1 MITIFPTHPQG
12 IKLLGTPLGHAD
24 FVQRKLAEKIDEHR
38 VLFHRIP
45 QVSDLQCAWLLLLFC
60 AALRANHVLRVVHPA
75 LSFQFA
81 VQHDVGIRQCL
92 QDLLHVEVTQGMWE
106 MAGLPFASGGL
117 CLRNA
122 ERLRTTAYWASWADT
137 LPMIRPRH
145 PDVADHMVLSLSHG
159 RGGFHL
165 EGAAECRDRLVAVGI
180 DAPEWGDVDCAV
192 PGTPDVI
199 WEDRVYM

>member
-1 MITIFPTHPQG
+1 MNDVWRGDHNLPTHAQG
-12 IKLLGTPLGHAD
+12 IKLLGTLLGHAD
-24 FVQRKLAEKIDEHR
+24 FVQRKLAEKLTSTEFSFTGSRKCLTFNVRD
-38 VLFHRIP
+38 F
-45 QVSDLQCAWLLLLFC
+45 LLFC
-60 AALRANHVLRVVHPA
+60 AASRANYVLRVVHPA

-122 ERLRTTAYWASWADT
+122 KRLRTTAYWASWADT

-159 RGGFHL
+159 HENFH
-165 EGAAECRDRLVAVGI
+165 
-180 DAPEWGDVDCAV
+180 
-192 PGTPDVI
+192 
-199 WEDRVYM
+199 